1 MSENKMK
8 DLYEVGFET
17 LQKKEV
23 ENFED
28 KTSLLNSK
36 LDITVTIG
44 SCQKSIKEILS
55 FKEGDILELEK
66 IIDEDLDININDRM
80 IASGES
86 IKIGNKISVR
96 LNSFKS
102 N

>member
-8 DLYEVGFET
+8 DLYEVGFEP

-28 KTSLLNSK
+28 KTILLNSK

-55 FKEGDILELEK
+55 FEEGDILELEK

-96 LNSFKS
+96 LNSFK
-102 N
+102 NN